1 MTPLNQTG
9 FVKEGA
15 LQGWFV
21 RVSPMDIPK
30 GFLVSRARNAEM
42 DQTLILD
49 GIFQERAELETF
61 FQTQATAVEWMP

>member
-1 MTPLNQTG
+1 MTPLSQTG

-21 RVSPMDIPK
+21 RVSHMETPK
-30 GFLVSRARNAEM
+30 GFLVSRARNSAM

-49 GIFQERAELETF
+49 GIFPDREKLEVF
-61 FQTQATAVEWMP
+61 FQTQAPIVEWMD

>member
-15 LQGWFV
+15 LQGWYV

-49 GIFQERAELETF
+49 GIFQERAELEAF
-61 FQTQATAVEWMP
+61 FQTQTTVVEWMH

>member
-1 MTPLNQTG
+1 MTPLSQTG

-21 RVSPMDIPK
+21 RVSQMDIPK

-49 GIFQERAELETF
+49 GIFQERAELEAF
-61 FQTQATAVEWMP
+61 FQTQAPHVDWMD

>member
-1 MTPLNQTG
+1 MTPLGKTG

-15 LQGWFV
+15 LKGWYV
-21 RVSPMDIPK
+21 RVAHMELPK

-49 GIFQERAELETF
+49 GIFPERPELETF
-61 FQTQATAVEWMP
+61 FASQAPGVEWRD